1 MDIRSFSE
9 IRSEL
14 REFINSLLDD
24 VDDIEITLEEDILL
38 EMVLDG
44 IYISDA
50 KLCKLRDKI
59 SKLSTI
65 ILKMKRFKT
74 KDYER
79 FLIQT

>member
-59 SKLSTI
+59 SKLSAI